1 MSIVRLSHFALAMV
15 LTGGWAAA
23 PQTSRP
29 DFSGSWQ
36 MDIKASEALTVK
48 KGHEWR
54 VAGAGAGSGTAAASG
69 GGTIWN
75 PLLVV
80 TQSASEIVFERRF
93 EGEVVS
99 REAFKLDGSVSV
111 NARRNI
117 SSRSTTVWKGAALV
131 TTGTTHLD
139 FSDGSAKKADGTPI
153 TEIVRQ
159 FVTTRTLMPDGTM
172 QIESRTTEDGKE
184 RVQWSVMVRVK
195 PS

>member
-1 MSIVRLSHFALAMV
+1 MSFVHLTQLV
-15 LTGGWAAA
+15 LAAA
-23 PQTSRP
+23 ITGAWTGAPQASKP

-54 VAGAGAGSGTAAASG
+54 VAGAGTGSGTAGVPAGA
-69 GGTIWN
+69 TIWN
-75 PLLVV
+75 PITVV
-80 TQSASEIVFERRF
+80 MQSASEIVFERRS
-93 EGEVVS
+93 EGEVIS

-117 SSRSTTVWKGAALV
+117 SSRSTTVWKGSALV

-159 FVTTRTLMPDGTM
+159 FVTTRTLMPDGTI

-184 RVQWSVMVRVK
+184 RVQWSVLVRVK